1 MKLNKNNPNEKKKSK
16 KGIVIGTSTVALLTL
31 TSICGGILLKNAN
44 MDAVRVAQ
52 TLVSGPIL
60 QRLFSDSGESNNDG
74 GLPVKPDITPDRVH
88 QLEDYLS
95 RLGFGYSKMTGLSGY
110 GDIDSNYEF
119 QSEKDGTGGFIYL
132 DSLYCLY
139 KGIDSNTNKPKYAK
153 EPKEKPEIQFN
164 VQTIDNPTG
173 FTGVKYRVV
182 AYYWQYGTQNAIY
195 SEVFENTVSVDLLK
209 EQAAES
215 IKEGFDKEVKK
226 YNIAKMEYDKWTKYR
241 KERNDWIAKMSKA
254 GFFDKREPGKE
265 YTQYT
270 QFWAGIAQKAIG
282 EEAID
287 AEVGDFS
294 GESMNKLID
303 LLYAQIFDVD
313 GELIENAPNNLLQ
326 DILHWQNDGRIE
338 EEAIILN
345 PANPEGSQ
353 SAANP
358 DMSGGEIPGIGGD
371 PGGEGPGGEIP
382 GIGGDPGGEGPGGEN
397 PDSGDSEGE
406 KPEES
411 KLKVETATI
420 MYPEANTYKTGQE
433 IRIKVIFNE
442 EMYGTDKKEKIT
454 KETAPK
460 FSISFVEEGKT
471 DIINKQAKFEFA
483 IGKNIVYSY
492 IIAEGDNGK
501 LSLGTGDN
509 FTGTVYD
516 SAGRKVTLTKVEK
529 LTETPVIV
537 ADTKAPSVK
546 TIEAI
551 SPEKSYKTGEKI
563 EIKVTFDEK
572 VYSNESKVELLLKTA
587 PILNISFGEGKVK
600 NPEISSINNQ
610 ENSITYAYTIQ
621 EEDKG
626 NLKVESAK
634 AFDGTRKIY
643 DALGN
648 GIELIKGVEL
658 TGNAVSANA
667 DLATIKLNKTE
678 LILDLKD
685 KKEETLVATTKPE
698 GLEVT
703 WSTADGKV
711 ATVDS
716 KTGKVTA
723 VAIGE
728 TTITA
733 KVGEAT
739 TATCKVTV
747 KDGETKITLNKTS
760 LELDLSGTKEE
771 QLTAKVEPKEIEVTW
786 TSSNSKVATVDS
798 KTGKVTAVAIGETTI
813 TAKAKDGTIATCK
826 VTVKDSKS
834 KDIEPTAIEFVM
846 INPTVEINRTKT
858 LKMETRLIPDN
869 SNKNTERTFESS
881 NEKVATIDTQG
892 NVTIKG
898 IGTTVISVTTKNGKT
913 AYTNLTVTEVKDDK
927 KILGDVT
934 QDGKIDSSDLL
945 AVLRYIAATSS
956 NETKIKHQDWLIEGE
971 AYICADTDG
980 NGKIDI
986 ADALKIQ
993 RHIAHE
999 KSEIVKEKHPEWQI
1013 KTNWT
1018 NK

>member
-1 MKLNKNNPNEKKKSK
+1 MRLEKNNPNEKRKFKKS
-16 KGIVIGTSTVALLTL
+16 IIIGTSAVAVLTL
-31 TSICGGILLKNAN
+31 TGICGWSFFKTPNGNLIKK
-44 MDAVRVAQ
+44 AQ
-52 TLVSGPIL
+52 SIVSGPIL
-60 QRLFSDSGESNNDG
+60 QETLAISSEDENDSGMIEVPELQKKDVIA
-74 GLPVKPDITPDRVH
+74 L
-88 QLEDYLS
+88 QYYLN
-95 RLGFGYSKMTGLSGY
+95 RLGFGYSRGNMPWLNIGEVSENGEFETDKNGEYNKMEALYMLCTNKSKEDRPEHAYDPGEISEILY
-110 GDIDSNYEF
+110 FTEYVPGDTMIDSETGKVLHYKAQAYFYDIGGIIMIQGEYVYAETE
-119 QSEKDGTGGFIYL
+119 SEAKKKANEQIQDKYQEYL
-132 DSLYCLY
+132 DRY
-139 KGIDSNTNKPKYAK
+139 D
-153 EPKEKPEIQFN
+153 KEKEKYEKWAEWRDARKKWMDTQYKNGYFAVKDLASLEDEN
-164 VQTIDNPTG
+164 VEWST
-173 FTGVKYRVV
+173 Y
-182 AYYWQYGTQNAIY
+182 
-195 SEVFENTVSVDLLK
+195 
-209 EQAAES
+209 
-215 IKEGFDKEVKK
+215 EGF
-226 YNIAKMEYDKWTKYR
+226 WT
-241 KERNDWIAKMSKA
+241 
-254 GFFDKREPGKE
+254 
-265 YTQYT
+265 
-270 QFWAGIAQKAIG
+270 
-282 EEAID
+282 
-287 AEVGDFS
+287 EVGLKVFGKNPS
-294 GESMNKLID
+294 TSSESTKELINI
-303 LLYAQIFDVD
+303 LYAQIYT
-313 GELIENAPNNLLQ
+313 GELDEEGNLIERENVLNLL
-326 DILHWQNDGRIE
+326 DSALEYKTTGKEYPVYPAGKPTDPPTSTSPDTSGDGT
-338 EEAIILN
+338 L
-345 PANPEGSQ
+345 
-353 SAANP
+353 
-358 DMSGGEIPGIGGD
+358 SGGNPVV
-371 PGGEGPGGEIP
+371 
-382 GIGGDPGGEGPGGEN
+382 GGDPGGEGPGGEN
-397 PDSGDSEGE
+397 PDSGDSGGE

-411 KLKVETATI
+411 KLKVETATT

-600 NPEISSINNQ
+600 NSEISSINNQ

-786 TSSNSKVATVDS
+786 TCSNSKVATVDS

>member
-1 MKLNKNNPNEKKKSK
+1 MRLEKNNPNEKRKFKKS
-16 KGIVIGTSTVALLTL
+16 IIIGTSAVAVLTL
-31 TSICGGILLKNAN
+31 TGICGWSFFKTPNGNLIKK
-44 MDAVRVAQ
+44 AQ
-52 TLVSGPIL
+52 SIVSGPIL
-60 QRLFSDSGESNNDG
+60 QETLAISSEDENDSGMIEVPELQKKDVIA
-74 GLPVKPDITPDRVH
+74 L
-88 QLEDYLS
+88 QYYLN
-95 RLGFGYSKMTGLSGY
+95 RLGFGYSRGNMPWLNIGEVSENGEFETDKNGEYNKMEALYMLCTNKSKEDRPEHAYDPGEISEILY
-110 GDIDSNYEF
+110 FTEYVPGDTMIDSETGKVLHYKAQAYFYDIGGIIMIQGEYVYAETE
-119 QSEKDGTGGFIYL
+119 SEAKKKANEQIQDKYQEYL
-132 DSLYCLY
+132 DRY
-139 KGIDSNTNKPKYAK
+139 D
-153 EPKEKPEIQFN
+153 KEKEKYEKWAEWRDARKKWMDTQYKNGYFAVKDLASLEDEN
-164 VQTIDNPTG
+164 VEWST
-173 FTGVKYRVV
+173 Y
-182 AYYWQYGTQNAIY
+182 
-195 SEVFENTVSVDLLK
+195 
-209 EQAAES
+209 
-215 IKEGFDKEVKK
+215 EGF
-226 YNIAKMEYDKWTKYR
+226 WT
-241 KERNDWIAKMSKA
+241 
-254 GFFDKREPGKE
+254 
-265 YTQYT
+265 
-270 QFWAGIAQKAIG
+270 
-282 EEAID
+282 
-287 AEVGDFS
+287 EVGLKVFGKNPS
-294 GESMNKLID
+294 TSSESTKELINI
-303 LLYAQIFDVD
+303 LYAQIYT
-313 GELIENAPNNLLQ
+313 GELDEEGNLIERENVLNLL
-326 DILHWQNDGRIE
+326 DSALEYKTTGKEYPVYPAGKPTDPPTSTSPDTSGDGT
-338 EEAIILN
+338 L
-345 PANPEGSQ
+345 
-353 SAANP
+353 
-358 DMSGGEIPGIGGD
+358 SGGNPVV
-371 PGGEGPGGEIP
+371 
-382 GIGGDPGGEGPGGEN
+382 GGDPGGEGPGGEN
-397 PDSGDSEGE
+397 PDSGDSGGE

-411 KLKVETATI
+411 KLKVETATT

-529 LTETPVIV
+529 LTETSVIV

-600 NPEISSINNQ
+600 NSEISSINNQ

-703 WSTADGKV
+703 WSTADG
-711 ATVDS
+711 
-716 KTGKVTA
+716 
-723 VAIGE
+723 
-728 TTITA
+728 
-733 KVGEAT
+733 
-739 TATCKVTV
+739 
-747 KDGETKITLNKTS
+747 
-760 LELDLSGTKEE
+760 
-771 QLTAKVEPKEIEVTW
+771 
-786 TSSNSKVATVDS
+786 KVATVDS